1 MNGIWNDPN
10 TGKLNASGR
19 ERDETRS
26 LLASADDELEN
37 LSSSR
42 HVAIGQGVGNW
53 SVSRTATTSTHASS
67 KVPSERYA
75 HTRTSSS
82 VDNILLP
89 ACADNMLLR
98 RLYPHL
104 FGHHGASHHV
114 RLIGALF

>member
-42 HVAIGQGVGNW
+42 HVAKGWEIGLSAAPPQHPQPRYFQGSFGVLRPHTHLIL
-53 SVSRTATTSTHASS
+53 SRQY
-67 KVPSERYA
+67 P
-75 HTRTSSS
+75 
-82 VDNILLP
+82 P
-89 ACADNMLLR
+89 AGMR
-98 RLYPHL
+98 
-104 FGHHGASHHV
+104 G
-114 RLIGALF
+114 

>member
-42 HVAIGQGVGNW
+42 HVAKGWEIGLSAAPPQH
-53 SVSRTATTSTHASS
+53 SHYATSE
-67 KVPSERYA
+67 VPSECYA
-75 HTRTSSS
+75 HARTSSL

>member
-53 SVSRTATTSTHASS
+53 SVSRTATTSTL
-67 KVPSERYA
+67 RYFRGSFGVLRP
-75 HTRTSSS
+75 RTHL
-82 VDNILLP
+82 ILSRQYPP
-89 ACADNMLLR
+89 AGMR
-98 RLYPHL
+98 
-104 FGHHGASHHV
+104 G
-114 RLIGALF
+114 